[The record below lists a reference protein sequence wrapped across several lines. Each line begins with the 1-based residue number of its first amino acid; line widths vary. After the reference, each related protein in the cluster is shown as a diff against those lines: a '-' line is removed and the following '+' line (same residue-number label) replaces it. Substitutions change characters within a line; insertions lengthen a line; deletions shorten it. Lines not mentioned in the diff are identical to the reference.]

1 MQRGKTGGNISQMPP
16 SEDLKLQLRHKELEF
31 AQQKARVE
39 DLVDNL
45 KIRSS
50 IFTETHTL
58 QEKLIEELKQL
69 NNDNLNLEN

>member
-1 MQRGKTGGNISQMPP
+1 M
-16 SEDLKLQLRHKELEF
+16 
-31 AQQKARVE
+31 
-39 DLVDNL
+39 DNL

-69 NNDNLNLEN
+69 NSDNLNLES

>member
-1 MQRGKTGGNISQMPP
+1 MPP

-58 QEKLIEELKQL
+58 
-69 NNDNLNLEN
+69 